1 MLKGKTALVVALGLG
16 LVAALLAFKTI
27 QRTQD
32 EITRGWHLK
41 PMAVAARDI
50 EEGTLLDYDMLA
62 RMDSPE
68 QFVTGSVV
76 EPKQI
81 EKVIGQRV
89 MVPLQRGDPI
99 LWSHFYSEGT
109 FERMSRIVTKRGRA
123 ISLDISGSQ
132 GVAGWVRPGDRIDIL
147 GTFTDPKDGQ
157 MASVTLMQDVVVLAT
172 GGLSAGAAKL
182 PNDRLSNYASVTLMV
197 LPEEAEILNLAAELG
212 KLRLTLRNAED
223 IATMESRGRATI
235 QTLMTGER
243 IKDLM
248 NLRKHLPDVVRPP
261 AFR

>member
-1 MLKGKTALVVALGLG
+1 MFKGKTALGVALGLG
-16 LVAALLAFKTI
+16 LAAALLAYQTI
-27 QRTQD
+27 QRTQS

-41 PMAVAARDI
+41 PMVVAARDI
-50 EEGTLLDYDMLA
+50 EEGSVLDYDMLA
-62 RMDSPE
+62 RMDAPE
-68 QFVTGSVV
+68 QFITGSVV

-81 EKVIGQRV
+81 EKVIGQRL

-123 ISLDISGSQ
+123 ISLDISGAM
-132 GVAGWVRPGDRIDIL
+132 GVAGWVRPGDRVDIL

-157 MASVTLMQDVVVLAT
+157 LASVTLMQDVVVLAT
-172 GGLSAGAAKL
+172 GGMSAGAAKV
-182 PNDRLSNYASVTLMV
+182 PDERLKTYASVTLMV

-212 KLRLTLRNAED
+212 KLRLTLRNFED
-223 IATMESRGRATI
+223 IATMENRGRATI

-243 IKDLM
+243 IKNLM

-261 AFR
+261 TFK